1 MMQRRRQLCL
11 SQGTDGHNYCSRKP
25 TTVLEKLI
33 MNDGLIRKQS
43 KENPKAVRKKHMKKK
58 TWRHARFQEKER
70 VDLYG

>member
-1 MMQRRRQLCL
+1 
-11 SQGTDGHNYCSRKP
+11 
-25 TTVLEKLI
+25 